1 MDETEPQPEVDE
13 RLADLRRRRAEAADV
28 LAESLLDIW
37 LREQRAKRA
46 RRTGRPAPESEPV
59 QSDPAAPSEAAPE
72 PAMALPDREPSA
84 PRQLPRK
91 RKRVSEPPHLR
102 PPWMYRRYHDATAD
116 DLDLVA
122 PLLAP
127 HGLTRQDLAAPANRI
142 FVVQRVTRE
151 ITGVGVLDKHGPVG
165 VLRAVVVASNVRR
178 LTHGSLL
185 ATQLLKRAHYER
197 VLNVYALG
205 LVPEFLDALGFA
217 EMQRA
222 DVPKQVLALPGLAGA
237 TVPIFEIAPRADG
250 AIRTRSRRYPKTLTE
265 LFATPDKK
273 RGSR

>member
-1 MDETEPQPEVDE
+1 MDETEPPPEVDE
-13 RLADLRRRRAEAADV
+13 RLADV

-59 QSDPAAPSEAAPE
+59 PPDPTAPSEAAPE
-72 PAMALPDREPSA
+72 PAMPIPEREPSA

-91 RKRVSEPPHLR
+91 RKRASQPQHLR

-127 HGLTRQDLAAPANRI
+127 QGLTRQDLAAPANRI

-151 ITGVGVLDKHGPVG
+151 VTGVGVLDKHGPVG
-165 VLRAVVVASNVRR
+165 VLRAVVVAPKVRR

-185 ATQLLKRAHYER
+185 ATQLLKRVHYER

-217 EMQRA
+217 ELQRA
-222 DVPKQVLALPGLAGA
+222 DVPRLVFALPGLAGS
-237 TVPIFEIAPRADG
+237 TLPIFEIAPRADG

-265 LFATPDKK
+265 LLAMPDTK
-273 RGSR
+273 RQS

>member
-28 LAESLLDIW
+28 LAESLLDMW

-46 RRTGRPAPESEPV
+46 RRTGRPARDCEPV
-59 QSDPAAPSEAAPE
+59 PPETAAASEAPE
-72 PAMALPDREPSA
+72 PAMPLPEREPSA

-91 RKRVSEPPHLR
+91 RKRATEPPHLR
-102 PPWMYRRYHDATAD
+102 PPRMYRRYDDATAD

-142 FVVQRVTRE
+142 FVVQRVMRE
-151 ITGVGVLDKHGPVG
+151 ITGAGVLDKHGPVG
-165 VLRAVVVASNVRR
+165 VLRAVVIAPKVRR

-222 DVPKQVLALPGLAGA
+222 DVPRQVLALPGLAGS
-237 TVPIFEIAPRADG
+237 TLPIFEIAPRADG

>member
-1 MDETEPQPEVDE
+1 MPIPE
-13 RLADLRRRRAEAADV
+13 
-28 LAESLLDIW
+28 
-37 LREQRAKRA
+37 
-46 RRTGRPAPESEPV
+46 
-59 QSDPAAPSEAAPE
+59 
-72 PAMALPDREPSA
+72 REPSA

-91 RKRVSEPPHLR
+91 RKRASQPPHLR

-116 DLDLVA
+116 DLALVA

-151 ITGVGVLDKHGPVG
+151 VTGVGVLDKHGPVG
-165 VLRAVVVASNVRR
+165 VLRAVVIAPKVRR

-217 EMQRA
+217 ELQRA
-222 DVPKQVLALPGLAGA
+222 DVPRLVLALPGLAGS
-237 TVPIFEIAPRADG
+237 TLPIFEIAPRADG

-265 LFATPDKK
+265 LLAMPDTK